1 MYTSHV
7 TLWSAFFLLPIADK
21 ETTPTKDPLENEIG
35 DASDLH
41 DGEIAQPEAADPDET
56 SL

>member
-1 MYTSHV
+1 MCFNCCYVIDVSF
-7 TLWSAFFLLPIADK
+7 SRAAG
-21 ETTPTKDPLENEIG
+21 ETTPTKDPLENDIG

-41 DGEIAQPEAADPDET
+41 DGEIAAAEADPDET

>member
-1 MYTSHV
+1 MLFFYDS
-7 TLWSAFFLLPIADK
+7 LFSLSAADK
-21 ETTPTKDPLENEIG
+21 ETTPTKDPLENDIG

-41 DGEIAQPEAADPDET
+41 DGEIAKAEATDPDET